1 VAVAALRFPSP
12 GAPPTL
18 VLTRYATTD
27 DRGVY
32 RIYGL
37 MPGDYVVSSM
47 MPPGVR
53 QSDVTALSGAQ
64 IDDALVEL
72 QRRTRPGSPAG
83 AARPAEA
90 VVSPGSY
97 ALTPVLFPG
106 TPSPD
111 AASKIT
117 LAAGDER
124 DGIDF
129 IVRLTRMA
137 TIEGVVIDGGNP
149 IKPLIIN
156 PTGFE
161 MPSLTGAAPSFSW
174 QVTPTGRS
182 FKYTN
187 VVPGRYTI
195 TAESAAPGVAW
206 ARTEVEITGD
216 DVSGITLVM
225 QPALKLTGRV
235 VFDGATATPP
245 ADLSTIALRLES
257 PRGSGTSAVGY
268 TRMGQA
274 RIPPAIVGADGRFE
288 IAGVMPDTYRLVAT
302 IPGAAGAGWWLRS
315 AIVNSVDVLDRP
327 LDFGAAGG
335 DIAGA
340 VVTFSDRQTRLSGTI
355 TTSAGQPAP
364 AYYIAVF
371 PADRNL
377 WRPLARRIQSARAGT
392 DGSWIVRGL
401 PAGEYL
407 VAALS
412 DLTAEDLADAAFLS
426 DLVAAA
432 VKVTLGEG
440 EQKTQDLR
448 ISR

>member
-1 VAVAALRFPSP
+1 
-12 GAPPTL
+12 
-18 VLTRYATTD
+18 VLTRHATTD

-53 QSDVTALSGAQ
+53 QSDVSALSGAQ
-64 IDDALVEL
+64 IDDALAQL
-72 QRRTRPGSPAG
+72 QRRTRPGTPAG
-83 AARPAEA
+83 AVRPAEG
-90 VVSPGSY
+90 VVPPGTY
-97 ALTPVLFPG
+97 ALTPVLYPG

-117 LAAGDER
+117 LAAGEER
-124 DGIDF
+124 GGIDF

-137 TIEGVVIDGGNP
+137 TIEGEVIDGGTP

-156 PTGFE
+156 PAGFE

-174 QVTPTGRS
+174 QVTPAGRS

-195 TAESAAPGVAW
+195 TAESTATGVAW
-206 ARTEVEITGD
+206 ARTQVEITGD
-216 DVSGITLVM
+216 DLSGITLVM

-257 PRGSGTSAVGY
+257 PRGSGTSAAGS

-274 RIPPAIVGADGRFE
+274 RIPPAAIHADGRFE
-288 IAGVMPDTYRLVAT
+288 IVGVMPDTYRLTAT
-302 IPGAAGAGWWLRS
+302 IPGAAAAGWWLRS
-315 AIVNSVDVLDRP
+315 AIVNGVDVLDRP
-327 LDFGAAGG
+327 LDFGAGG

-340 VVTFSDRQTRLSGTI
+340 VVTFSDRQTSLSGTI
-355 TTSAGQPAP
+355 ATATGQPAP

-371 PADRNL
+371 PSDRNL
-377 WRPLARRIQSARAGT
+377 WLPLARRIQSARAGT
-392 DGSWIVRGL
+392 DGSWIVRGI

-412 DLTAEDLADAAFLS
+412 DLAAEDLADPAFLS
-426 DLVAAA
+426 DLAAAA
-432 VKVTLGEG
+432 VKVIVAEG
-440 EQKTQDLR
+440 EQKKQDLR